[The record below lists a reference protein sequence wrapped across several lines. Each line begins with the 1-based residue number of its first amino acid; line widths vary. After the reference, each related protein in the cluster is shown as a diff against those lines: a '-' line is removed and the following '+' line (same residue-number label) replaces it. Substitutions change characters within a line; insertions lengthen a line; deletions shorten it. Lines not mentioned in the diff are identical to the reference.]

1 MAAPTDIPSD
11 KEVFRAEFLK
21 EDNDPIRTMER
32 VYHIWRNWADF
43 HLIVTSPTISS
54 ITPPIL
60 HEPDFIAGTDEKE
73 FVYPIWDY
81 GHQLSTSKGEELF
94 SAGMSMCKLFF
105 TIEKMIALFVERLAS
120 GGTSKDVEVQ
130 VAFAGH
136 EIAQRKAFES
146 IINLTYNVVVTNFDP
161 GAWGERYLAT
171 VKRLA
176 DRGYGYPEEAPRLKY
191 KQSRSGGRA
200 VGIKRS

>member
-11 KEVFRAEFLK
+11 REVYRAEFLQ
-21 EDNDPIRTMER
+21 EDNDPIRTLER

-43 HLIVTSPTISS
+43 HLIIASPTIAT
-54 ITPPIL
+54 IKPPTL
-60 HEPDFIAGTDEKE
+60 HEPALIPDTEERE

-81 GHQLSTSKGEELF
+81 GYQLSTSKGEELF

-105 TIEKMIALFVERLAS
+105 TIEKMIAMLVERLAS
-120 GGTSKDVEVQ
+120 GDVTKDMEVQ

-146 IINLTYNVVVTNFDP
+146 IINLSYNVVVTNFDP

-176 DRGYGYPEEAPRLKY
+176 DKGYGYPKEAPRFKY
-191 KQSRSGGRA
+191 KQSRSGGRP
-200 VGIKRS
+200 VRIKSS